1 MYPVFS
7 ALSCHWEL
15 NFGVGFSTNKSIGGV
30 NIVTSFKFNTVA
42 SESKVL
48 SNLHLKLNVSLSLPV
63 NLDFEYIILLLRA
76 VLQVEY

>member
-7 ALSCHWEL
+7 ALFCHWEL
-15 NFGVGFSTNKSIGGV
+15 NFGVGFSTNKGTGGV
-30 NIVTSFKFNTVA
+30 NIVSFNTVA
-42 SESKVL
+42 SESKAR
-48 SNLHLKLNVSLSLPV
+48 SNLHLKLNVSLSL